1 MKEAEQRTSEAL
13 RHASKEH
20 STKLD
25 VQIANLARVQK
36 QADDCQLELAA
47 KEAQVAELQSRLD
60 GVTAQL
66 EGIRHAPNSAAEL
79 QQALTAKD
87 AQIAEL
93 QSSREAS
100 MGYRKL
106 CVTLS
111 QECKN
116 LRAQLQG
123 QGKQPVSSS
132 RLDSDPSTTSTPVMR
147 GGGYSRNPPSLHNLQ
162 RALHSETCG
171 SCCLALPDSAVK
183 VSKKCFLL
191 LQTALH
197 SATTQPMSEF
207 MQQRQERMRQS
218 T

>member
-87 AQIAEL
+87 AQRGFNGL
-93 QSSREAS
+93 QEAV
-100 MGYRKL
+100 R
-106 CVTLS
+106 
-111 QECKN
+111 
-116 LRAQLQG
+116 
-123 QGKQPVSSS
+123 
-132 RLDSDPSTTSTPVMR
+132 D
-147 GGGYSRNPPSLHNLQ
+147 
-162 RALHSETCG
+162 ALAGVQKFTR
-171 SCCLALPDSAVK
+171 SAAGPRQAA
-183 VSKKCFLL
+183 C
-191 LQTALH
+191 
-197 SATTQPMSEF
+197 E
-207 MQQRQERMRQS
+207 QQQA
-218 T
+218 